1 MLSLPASPLP
11 LSSATATTSLR
22 LFSIAVTTDL
32 IHWDNSQTVEQGGQ
46 KYVDPR
52 RQKKSKTMQ
61 PMADIE
67 EDREH
72 TGTSLEGGPK
82 IKTLNAAMKD
92 NLGDQNLMVSCI

>member
-1 MLSLPASPLP
+1 MAST
-11 LSSATATTSLR
+11 SGFSAQHA
-22 LFSIAVTTDL
+22 
-32 IHWDNSQTVEQGGQ
+32 QTQAMGFTKKDEAKKVPGGQ

-72 TGTSLEGGPK
+72 TG
-82 IKTLNAAMKD
+82 
-92 NLGDQNLMVSCI
+92 Q